1 MMDLSYVPEKI
12 VDTESITRKEWL
24 EYRRKGIGGSDAAV
38 IFNASKWKSRRELYF
53 DKRGYFSDEE
63 PENWFSLDAGNMM
76 EPLIRK
82 LFSKKTGFEVFK
94 DTWQY
99 RHPLYPFMLAD
110 ADFFFYD
117 QDGNLCG
124 GEIKTT
130 DPSNLDQWNPGI
142 VGREGRIPVNYEF
155 QVRHYMCV
163 FNLERWDVICSY
175 GYSADKSIIVT
186 VYRDLEFEE
195 ILIEEEKLFWENH
208 IMTGIPPMEFSIS
221 DRAVKRLRNLVSP
234 PSKRTKGISVV
245 ELDGSLVKSAND
257 FISKYAEMNELKKK
271 ADEIKEELNAL
282 SIPFTDAIGEC
293 DKGALFIPGNEEE
306 AFEVSFAR
314 QFRTGVD
321 KDKLILVYP
330 DIYEELKTESETRP
344 FSIKKKKIAAVRK
357 LLK

>member
-1 MMDLSYVPEKI
+1 MLDLNYVQESV
-12 VDTESITRKEWL
+12 VDTETITKKEWL
-24 EYRRKGIGGSDAAV
+24 EYRRRGIGGSDAGV

-53 DKRGYFSDEE
+53 DKRGYSSDEE
-63 PENWFSLDAGNMM
+63 PENWFSLDAGNVM

-82 LFSKKTGFEVFK
+82 LYSQKTGYTVFK

-117 QDGNLCG
+117 KEGNLCG

-130 DPSNLDQWNPGI
+130 DPNNLDQWNPGI
-142 VGREGRIPVNYEF
+142 VGEEGRLPITYEF

-163 FNLERWDVICSY
+163 FNIDRWDVICSY
-175 GYSADKSIIVT
+175 GYNAEKSIIVT

-195 ILIEEEKLFWENH
+195 ILIEEEKAFWENH
-208 IMTGIPPMEFSIS
+208 IEKGIPPIEFAMS
-221 DRAVKRLRNLVSP
+221 DAAVKRLRNLVSP
-234 PSKRTKGISVV
+234 ATVVSKGVKVV
-245 ELDGSLVKSAND
+245 ELDSVLADSAEE
-257 FISKYAEMNELKKK
+257 FIEKYKEMNEFKKK
-271 ADEIKEELNAL
+271 ADALKEELNAL

-314 QFRTGVD
+314 QFRTNVD
-321 KDKLILVYP
+321 KDKLVLVYP
-330 DIYEELKTESETRP
+330 DIFEELKIMSESRP
-344 FSIKKKKIAAVRK
+344 FSIKKKKISVVKK

>member
-1 MMDLSYVPEKI
+1 M
-12 VDTESITRKEWL
+12 
-24 EYRRKGIGGSDAAV
+24 
-38 IFNASKWKSRRELYF
+38 
-53 DKRGYFSDEE
+53 
-63 PENWFSLDAGNMM
+63 
-76 EPLIRK
+76 
-82 LFSKKTGFEVFK
+82 
-94 DTWQY
+94 
-99 RHPLYPFMLAD
+99 
-110 ADFFFYD
+110 
-117 QDGNLCG
+117 
-124 GEIKTT
+124 
-130 DPSNLDQWNPGI
+130 
-142 VGREGRIPVNYEF
+142 
-155 QVRHYMCV
+155 
-163 FNLERWDVICSY
+163 
-175 GYSADKSIIVT
+175 
-186 VYRDLEFEE
+186 
-195 ILIEEEKLFWENH
+195 
-208 IMTGIPPMEFSIS
+208 
-221 DRAVKRLRNLVSP
+221 
-234 PSKRTKGISVV
+234 